1 MRNVSLYL
9 GAVLCT
15 ITVGVTLLG
24 ALWTP
29 YDPLRPE
36 VAPAYSPPSLLH
48 PFGTDWFGR
57 DTLSRV
63 LAAMPVGLRVAALG
77 TAMGGVVG
85 TALGAASGLAGG
97 AVGEALG
104 SVINLLLSFPPVLL
118 ALLLVTVLGPG
129 EGSVILAIGLF
140 NLPYF
145 GRLSRASFLEL
156 KGRTFVEAARACGAG
171 PLRIALAHLLP
182 NAAGPLLVQGTS
194 SLAFALLSEAGLSYL
209 GLGTQPP
216 YPSLGRMLK
225 EAQQYFILAPW
236 TAIFPGLALVVAVLG
251 FNLLGDGLG
260 ARLDP
265 RLRRLP
271 PP

>member
-9 GAVLCT
+9 GVILCVA
-15 ITVGVTLLG
+15 TVGAALLG
-24 ALWTP
+24 TLWTP

-36 VAPAYSPPSLLH
+36 VAPAHSPPSLAH

-57 DTLSRV
+57 DLLSRV

-77 TAMGGVVG
+77 TALGGTLG

-97 AVGEALG
+97 ALGEALG
-104 SVINLLLSFPPVLL
+104 SLINLLLSFPPVLL
-118 ALLLVTVLGPG
+118 ALLLATALGPG
-129 EGSVILAIGLF
+129 EGSVVLAIGLF

-145 GRLSRASFLEL
+145 GRIARAVFLEL
-156 KGRTFVEAARACGAG
+156 KGRAFVEAARACGAG
-171 PLRIALAHLLP
+171 PLRIGLVHLLP
-182 NAAGPLLVQGTS
+182 NAAGPLVVQATS
-194 SLAFALLSEAGLSYL
+194 SLAFALLSEAALSYL

-225 EAQQYFILAPW
+225 EAQQYFVIAPW
-236 TAIFPGLALVVAVLG
+236 TAVFPGLALVAAVLG

-260 ARLDP
+260 TRLDP
-265 RLRRLP
+265 RIRRIRGR
-271 PP
+271 